1 MLYIASEIASAG
13 AYLDLSKQVFRDIS
27 ARNVIVYEKNLNVKL
42 TDVAAFEDKYALD
55 YYNGLPIRW
64 MSPEA
69 VVRSE
74 FSVAS
79 DVYAFGVCLFE
90 ILTLCKC
97 RPFAEYSDEDLIS
110 AMYAHMDD
118 AEDIIRLPRPTHCS
132 AEIFEL
138 MEECTNSN
146 ENQRPSFKEICLFLQ
161 RKTLGFS
168 KPPMSH

>member
-1 MLYIASEIASAG
+1 MYIASEIASAG
-13 AYLDLSKQVFRDIS
+13 AYLESSKQTHRDI
-27 ARNVIVYEKNLNVKL
+27 ATRNVILYEKNLTVKL
-42 TDVAAFEDKYALD
+42 TDVAVFVDKYALD

-64 MSPEA
+64 MGPES
-69 VVRSE
+69 VVRTE

-79 DVYAFGVCLFE
+79 DVYAFGVCLWE

-110 AMYAHMDD
+110 AVYAHMDD
-118 AEDIIRLPRPTHCS
+118 GEEMPRLPRPTHCS
-132 AEIFEL
+132 AEIYDL
-138 MEECTNSN
+138 LEECTSPG

-168 KPPMSH
+168 KPPMPH